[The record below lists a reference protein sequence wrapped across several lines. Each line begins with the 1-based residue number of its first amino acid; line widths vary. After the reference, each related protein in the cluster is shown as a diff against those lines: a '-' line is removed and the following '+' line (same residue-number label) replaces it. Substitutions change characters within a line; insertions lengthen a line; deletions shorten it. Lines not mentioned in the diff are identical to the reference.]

1 MRIAQD
7 LISTLRIKL
16 KSFGIPIQG
25 PANTYGD
32 NASVVKNTSIPESA
46 LNKNHNSINYHIV
59 RKSVAAKIMRIG
71 KEDTQTNIAD
81 AFRTLLHTDR
91 KHKLLRFLKDR

>member
-1 MRIAQD
+1 MRIARD
-7 LISTLRIKL
+7 LISALRIKL

-59 RKSVAAKIMRIG
+59 RESVAAKIMRIG

-91 KHKLLRFLKDR
+91 KRELLRFLKDR